1 MSFGRNVEQIPEPF
15 DLTSCPEEQL
25 VQSLVS
31 GNHDAMSV
39 IFDRYYAIMM
49 RVALRIVRD
58 HGEAEDAVQIA
69 FTDFYRN
76 AKLFDATKGS
86 LRTWLLQYTYG
97 RSINR
102 LNGLKSRN
110 RFNHVELADVDPSEL
125 AADIGEHFRLTSQEA
140 KLFVEQLLE
149 SLDAKHRRVVELICF
164 CGLTILEVARITGES
179 VGNVQH
185 HYYRSLERFRIA
197 FRDVQVQEQEGQ
209 ATKQRRRSV
218 WSLCK
223 TSKSAEALTGEVESV
238 KAQIL

>member
-1 MSFGRNVEQIPEPF
+1 
-15 DLTSCPEEQL
+15 
-25 VQSLVS
+25 
-31 GNHDAMSV
+31 MSV

-49 RVALRIVRD
+49 RVALRIVQNNGD
-58 HGEAEDAVQIA
+58 AEDVVQIA

-76 AKLFDATKGS
+76 AKLFDASKGN

-110 RFNHVELADVDPSEL
+110 YLSHVELDDVDPSEL
-125 AADIGEHFRLTSQEA
+125 ASNVGEHFRLTSQEA

-149 SLDAKHRRVVELICF
+149 SLDVKHRRVVELICF
-164 CGLTILEVARITGES
+164 CGLTISEVARITGES

-197 FRDVQVQEQEGQ
+197 FCDVREKERDGD
-209 ATKQRRRSV
+209 AAKPRRRSV

-223 TSKSAEALTGEVESV
+223 TRKSAEALTGEVESV